1 MVPRKIK
8 IYSKETLILILMI
21 GCINHELLG
30 FFNDTHLPSLTQMTS
45 PSSSVPFSIGRS
57 HLSLLNASKDRLALR
72 NVSPP
77 DKLAPGDDAPHD
89 LLALRNVASQDR
101 LASSVDALHKEV
113 DQREDAFIGRLA
125 ETDSASPLSSRLNG
139 SINALQTVQT
149 YSDDAYQYRL
159 PTKVDKSDPRLS
171 ICWLDLAKDS

>member
-1 MVPRKIK
+1 
-8 IYSKETLILILMI
+8 
-21 GCINHELLG
+21 
-30 FFNDTHLPSLTQMTS
+30 MTS

-57 HLSLLNASKDRLALR
+57 HLSLLYASQDRLALR
-72 NVSPP
+72 NVAPP

-125 ETDSASPLSSRLNG
+125 SPLSSRLNG

-149 YSDDAYQYRL
+149 FSDDAYQYRL

-171 ICWLDLAKDS
+171 ICWLDLAKDC